1 MNKTKLPETKL
12 EIELF
17 CENRL
22 LENKVKTQ
30 EIYTQFLETALT
42 DLSKKIELLCKHSS
56 YRQHK

>member
-1 MNKTKLPETKL
+1 MQTQRPKTKL

-17 CENRL
+17 CKNQF

-42 DLSKKIELLCKHSS
+42 NMRKKIEVLYKEAS
-56 YRQHK
+56 YK